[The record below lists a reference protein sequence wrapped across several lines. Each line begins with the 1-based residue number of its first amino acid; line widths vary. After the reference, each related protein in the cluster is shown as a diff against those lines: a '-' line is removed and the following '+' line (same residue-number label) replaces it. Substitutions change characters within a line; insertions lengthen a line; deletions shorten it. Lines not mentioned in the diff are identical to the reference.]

1 MKVIFLDMDGV
12 LNSHAFMSERA
23 KAGKWEPTGPL
34 APAGYDLKK
43 PSNWVNMIDPAAVK
57 RLNTLLKETGAKIV
71 ISSSWRHAHP
81 HPTGRMQKI
90 LDLAGMIGGEVID
103 ETPVMVGPRSF
114 EISSWLAANP
124 IARKFVILDDGSTA
138 GEGLGKWF
146 VHTELAVGLT
156 DADVKKAINILG
168 RK

>member
-1 MKVIFLDMDGV
+1 MKIIFLDFDGV
-12 LNSHAFMSERA
+12 LNSHAYMTDRA
-23 KAGKWEPTGPL
+23 KNGGWDRVPDGEQYQPKNPAHWTGM
-34 APAGYDLKK
+34 
-43 PSNWVNMIDPAAVK
+43 VDPQAVK

-90 LDLAGMIGGEVID
+90 LDLSGMVGGEVVG
-103 ETPVMVGPRSF
+103 ETPVMVGPRSH
-114 EISSWLAANP
+114 EIASWLAANP
-124 IARKFVILDDGSTA
+124 YASKFVILDDGSSA
-138 GEGLGKWF
+138 GEGMAKWF
-146 VHTELAVGLT
+146 VHTDLAVGLT